1 MYHVPGLSYGGNVEV
16 RDPVHGAIEL
26 DDAESHLV
34 HHPFVQRLRMIRQ
47 VGFSFLPFPGANH
60 SRFAHVLGV
69 MHVAGR
75 AFDRAYRDWPFER
88 PEARARFRAAV
99 RLAALS
105 HDLGHAPFSHCTE
118 FAMPPVRELGLT
130 WYRTAEA
137 DSRGD
142 RRATHE
148 DFTIAILQHTSLGT
162 WIDAGFPCGARHVAA
177 VISEDVRVDDDFF
190 RDGGLDHRRLLHQ
203 IISSELD
210 ADRLDYLVR
219 DATFSG
225 AQYGL
230 VDVGWIL
237 SHLSAH
243 AAHGQVWLALDSG
256 AIYAFEDFLVS
267 RHHMFLQVYFHH
279 TSVVYEEMLKRYVQE
294 SSWRITSDL
303 DAYLFTDDVALEAHL
318 RTSDNPWARRIV
330 RREPY
335 RRVVERHGPTRQVA
349 VDREAGILARAGIDA
364 IVSESTG
371 RLSRYALGRR
381 QRDERPIYVKERLP
395 GQRAARVVPLHEASA
410 VFERYAD
417 AHSIARVYVAPE
429 RRAEAEAILGA

>member
-1 MYHVPGLSYGGNVEV
+1 MEV
-16 RDPVHGAIEL
+16 RDPIHGAIEL
-26 DDAESHLV
+26 DPSESRLI

-69 MHVAGR
+69 MHVAGQ
-75 AFDRAYRDWPFER
+75 AFDRAYRGWTFQR
-88 PEARARFRAAV
+88 PEARDQLRAAV

-105 HDLGHAPFSHCTE
+105 HDLGHPPFSHCSE
-118 FAMPPVRELGLT
+118 FAMPPVRELNLA
-130 WYRTAEA
+130 WYRSDPGA
-137 DSRGD
+137 

-148 DFTIAILQHTSLGT
+148 DYTIAILEHTSFGRA
-162 WIDAGFPCGARHVAA
+162 IDEGFPCLARHVAA
-177 VISEDVRVDDDFF
+177 LICDDVRVEDDFF
-190 RDGGLDHRRLLHQ
+190 RDGGLDHRRLLSQ

-243 AAHGQVWLALDSG
+243 TAHGQVWLALGSG
-256 AIYAFEDFLVS
+256 ALYAFEDFLVA

-279 TSVVYEEMLKRYVQE
+279 TSVVYEEMLKRYVSE
-294 SSWRITSDL
+294 AAVPWRISADL
-303 DAYLFTDDVALEAHL
+303 DAYLFLDDVALEAHL
-318 RTSDNPWARRIV
+318 RTVDDPWARRIV
-330 RREPY
+330 RRDPY
-335 RRVVERHGPTRQVA
+335 RRVVEQHGPANQVS
-349 VDREAGILARAGIDA
+349 VEREANLLTEAGFDP

-381 QRDERPIYVKERLP
+381 HADKPIYVQERLP
-395 GQRAARVVPLHEASA
+395 GQPVGRVLPLSEASS
-410 VFERYAD
+410 VFERYSD

-429 RRAEAEAILGA
+429 RRDEAFALLKAANQGR